1 MPAQEFTLGGMPRGV
16 IQSVRGAKPV
26 SALAATVGDMA
37 LSVVRRR
44 WWWLI
49 GVAAAGIITAVVFL
63 VAAVYHVIAQY
74 PMEMADNA
82 TAWIFGGRQDDHG
95 RTLGKICSPPPS
107 LTASA
112 PPPAPA
118 TPDEAA
124 VVPGAELPPPA
135 APPAPGLQE
144 DGRPT
149 AQALDIIAAIP
160 AKADVDIAQA
170 WILWR
175 LAHPDDPNTAGF
187 DLFTTAYTNTADG
200 LSVNATPMDV
210 AATMDP
216 AADYSPYLLVAQAG
230 AYRML
235 RQGALTGTEQQRG
248 LLMQAL
254 LTTCAGPNR
263 YGT

>member
-1 MPAQEFTLGGMPRGV
+1 M
-16 IQSVRGAKPV
+16 
-26 SALAATVGDMA
+26 
-37 LSVVRRR
+37 
-44 WWWLI
+44 
-49 GVAAAGIITAVVFL
+49 
-63 VAAVYHVIAQY
+63 
-74 PMEMADNA
+74 
-82 TAWIFGGRQDDHG
+82 
-95 RTLGKICSPPPS
+95 
-107 LTASA
+107 
-112 PPPAPA
+112 
-118 TPDEAA
+118 
-124 VVPGAELPPPA
+124 
-135 APPAPGLQE
+135 QE

-149 AQALDIIAAIP
+149 SQALDIIAAIP

-175 LAHPDDPNTAGF
+175 LAHPDDPNTSSF
-187 DLFTTAYTNTADG
+187 DLFSAAYMNTAAG

-216 AADYSPYLLVAQAG
+216 AADYSPYLLLAQAG

-263 YGT
+263 NGT